1 MLINGGAYYQNKKKK
16 RASCFDR
23 NRISIYWFLIKLR
36 SAGSFP
42 GKVQHLKS
50 AIHGLPVT
58 LHMLRVMS
66 DKYDGLRSKNRT
78 PEVTILGVDQKELG
92 LREPQVTQAQ

>member
-1 MLINGGAYYQNKKKK
+1 MIEIG
-16 RASCFDR
+16 FPF
-23 NRISIYWFLIKLR
+23 IR

-42 GKVQHLKS
+42 GKIQHLKS

-58 LHMLRVMS
+58 RVMS

-78 PEVTILGVDQKELG
+78 PEVAILGVDQKERG
-92 LREPQVTQAQ
+92 LREPQVTQAPLGTVNMALCKSVIIRVCMGI

>member
-1 MLINGGAYYQNKKKK
+1 MIEIG
-16 RASCFDR
+16 FPF
-23 NRISIYWFLIKLR
+23 IR

-58 LHMLRVMS
+58 LPMLRVMS

-78 PEVTILGVDQKELG
+78 PEVAILGVDQKERG
-92 LREPQVTQAQ
+92 LREPQVTEAPLGTVNMALCKSVIIRVCMGI